1 MSWFLQGQRKALFS
15 NKQNISEFFFILLLG
30 CELCVYRQGG
40 GRIREDNSD
49 LLRTQL
55 GASLN

>member
-1 MSWFLQGQRKALFS
+1 MSCA
-15 NKQNISEFFFILLLG
+15 FIDKG
-30 CELCVYRQGG
+30 E
-40 GRIREDNSD
+40 RIREDNSD

>member
-1 MSWFLQGQRKALFS
+1 MSCA
-15 NKQNISEFFFILLLG
+15 FIDKKW
-30 CELCVYRQGG
+30 
-40 GRIREDNSD
+40 RIRGDNSN